1 MCQSHGH
8 HTILPRKS
16 GELFSPLPLP
26 GICIC
31 SLPFSKMVYLSS
43 TEFFCQYKYPNL
55 LQNSDPEE
63 MRRRQKM
70 ILKQIS
76 CIITTLIPSFSA
88 GRNQNQKKSK
98 SELVEGTMELT
109 GKSHLDSFGPSAIME
124 II

>member
-63 MRRRQKM
+63 MRNEKKTEDDFEAD
-70 ILKQIS
+70 ILHHHY
-76 CIITTLIPSFSA
+76 FD
-88 GRNQNQKKSK
+88 SK
-98 SELVEGTMELT
+98 C
-109 GKSHLDSFGPSAIME
+109 
-124 II
+124 